1 MSPRKLIAARDVFG
15 FKPLSIGKRDNA
27 YFVSSETCA
36 FSAIGAEFV
45 RDVLPGEIVTI
56 TPDGISSDISGCIK
70 NAQDVFL
77 NTYILPDRTA
87 TLTV

>member
-56 TPDGISSDISGCIK
+56 TPDGISSDTSGCINK
-70 NAQDVFL
+70 CARCIL
-77 NTYILPDRTA
+77 NIYILPDRTA